1 MENLD
6 PLAFAASLSV
16 QDRKR
21 LFENLTFEFSE
32 RGGKAVRPAQA
43 YSQSETEFF
52 DALVSSLG
60 NSTAYKTMPMDSLV
74 NTKGLGR
81 ETYRN
86 QVQFVNT
93 YITNGCKIQLSPL
106 HRAAIMRKVFYCLG
120 QLLAKRWN
128 LPSASS
134 LTPRDILLPVNFVQL
149 EAAVERHFPDY
160 ARAGNLHFI
169 AQAVK
174 ISKAA

>member
-6 PLAFAASLSV
+6 PLVFAASLSV

-21 LFENLTFEFSE
+21 LFENLTFGFSD
-32 RGGKAVRPAQA
+32 RGGKAVRPSQA
-43 YSQSETEFF
+43 YSQSEVEFF
-52 DALVSSLG
+52 NALVSSLG
-60 NSTAYKTMPMDSLV
+60 NPMAYKNAPMDSIV
-74 NTKGLGR
+74 TMKGLGR
-81 ETYRN
+81 ETYRK
-86 QVQFVNT
+86 QVEFVNA
-93 YITNGCKIQLSPL
+93 YITNGCKIHLSPL
-106 HRAAIMRKVFYCLG
+106 HRSAVMRKLLYCLG

-134 LTPRDILLPVNFVQL
+134 LTPKDILMPANFAQL

-169 AQAVK
+169 AQAAR
-174 ISKAA
+174 IPQAA